1 MNLLLLDAAKYW
13 SGGAERVYL
22 CAKGFKQKGHNVVV
36 ICLPTSRLNLL
47 LKNEVIIYNI
57 HPVSDLDIFAA
68 IKIVYVLL
76 KHKIGVIDVHSPKFY
91 WLGVFISKILNKKV
105 FITRNV
111 EYRKKGIKKIINRF
125 LYNFCNG
132 VIAVSEKIKKDLM
145 EDFKL
150 KEGKIKVI
158 YDAVNINPQVK
169 NIRNNYNIPQDA
181 IVFSIIGRI
190 EENKGQHIAV
200 EVVKKLLDKGY
211 NTYLFVVGQAESQS
225 YYKNLVDYVKKNQLV
240 EKVIFTGFVSNIE
253 DFIFSSDIVLCCS
266 KYEGMSKVILISI
279 MIGKP
284 VVTTEAVKVSEV
296 LGKEHLKFIKFVPVR
311 NVQNFVNSTE
321 EVIKNLSFYKK
332 ESQNFSLQ
340 KVSYEK
346 MVDEYLNFY
355 YEKNY

>member
-1 MNLLLLDAAKYW
+1 MNILLFDAAKYW

-22 CAKGFKQKGHNVVV
+22 CAKRFKQKGHNVVV

-47 LKNEVIIYNI
+47 LKNEVILYNI

-76 KHKIGVIDVHSPKFY
+76 KHKIGVIDIHSPKFY
-91 WLGVFISKILNKKV
+91 WLGVLIGKILNKKV

-111 EYRKKGIKKIINRF
+111 EYRKKGIKKIINRL
-125 LYNFCNG
+125 LYNLCNG
-132 VIAVSEKIKKDLM
+132 VIVVSEKIKKDLI

-150 KEGKIKVI
+150 KEEKIKVI
-158 YDAVNINPQVK
+158 YDAVNIKPQVK

-211 NTYLFVVGQAESQS
+211 NTYLFVVGQTESQS

-253 DFIFSSDIVLCCS
+253 DFIYSSDIVLCCS

-279 MIGKP
+279 MMGKP

-296 LGKEHLKFIKFVPVR
+296 LEKEHLKFIKFVLVR
-311 NVQNFVNSTE
+311 NVQNFVSSTE

-346 MVDEYLNFY
+346 MIDEYLNFY